1 MSFSLIGMMLA
12 TAQSIKDSR
21 LRRVDGRQGFS
32 LSLGQTFE
40 VRGAL

>member
-12 TAQSIKDSR
+12 TTQSIKDSR
-21 LRRVDGRQGFS
+21 LRRVDGRQGFN

-40 VRGAL
+40 VRNAL